1 MKPGRLSLILRI
13 IASAALLGMLAGRLD
28 WASLGRHISALDL
41 RWLAPAVLLS
51 PLCVIL
57 LAVRWNL
64 FLRARGLRP
73 PFGSLLRLLWTGQF
87 LNTFLPGAVGGD
99 IYKAVVVGRL
109 LPHSIWEAG
118 STVVL
123 DRFCALVALVLLAAV
138 GFGWH
143 GAWLHK
149 VAGDTVSLPSWLG
162 PVLLFGIC
170 AVVAAGLWLRGIE
183 QSRVS
188 WARRVGEVIRAVA
201 GGMRDWRTFG
211 GALILSLVIH
221 LTNFGIFFVLGRAL
235 GLELAFGQVL
245 LVMPAVLLAAMLPIS
260 INGHGVRE
268 LILVSYFSWQH
279 VALPGGADPATAA
292 VAVSLL
298 FVAND
303 LLWNLPGGLWLAWG
317 KPDHPPS

>member
-1 MKPGRLSLILRI
+1 M
-13 IASAALLGMLAGRLD
+13 ASTALLGVLAGRLD
-28 WASLGRHISALDL
+28 WASLGRHISSLDL
-41 RWLAPAVLLS
+41 RWLAPAVVLS

-57 LAVRWNL
+57 LTARWNL

-123 DRFCALVALVLLAAV
+123 DRFCALVALVLLAAI

-143 GAWLHK
+143 GAWLHQIAQG
-149 VAGDTVSLPSWLG
+149 VASLPFWLS
-162 PVLLFGIC
+162 PVLLLGVAAAI
-170 AVVAAGLWLRGIE
+170 ASGLWLLRKEQGGASWAGRAGEVLRAVAAGL
-183 QSRVS
+183 
-188 WARRVGEVIRAVA
+188 
-201 GGMRDWRTFG
+201 RDWRTFG
-211 GALILSLVIH
+211 TALILSLVIH
-221 LTNFGIFFVLGRAL
+221 LANFGVFFVLGRAL
-235 GLELAFGQVL
+235 GLGLAFGQVL

-268 LILVSYFSWQH
+268 LILLGYFGWQSI
-279 VALPGGADPATAA
+279 VLPGETDPATAA

-317 KPDHPPS
+317 KPNHPPS